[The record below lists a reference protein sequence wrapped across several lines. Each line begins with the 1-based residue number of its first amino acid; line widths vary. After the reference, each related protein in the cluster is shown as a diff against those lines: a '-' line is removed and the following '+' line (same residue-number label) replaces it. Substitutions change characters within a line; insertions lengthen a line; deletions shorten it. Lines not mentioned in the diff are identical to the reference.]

1 MLIQLHLK
9 PTDTRA
15 TKAYRLQVKERL
27 YRFNYVSA
35 SVSLC
40 ACCSVNGFVCMGLTG
55 WLYVQEILAQ
65 LEEKERLEKL
75 EETFQSVYEDYRRI
89 LLMVR

>member
-1 MLIQLHLK
+1 MAL
-9 PTDTRA
+9 TD
-15 TKAYRLQVKERL
+15 
-27 YRFNYVSA
+27 
-35 SVSLC
+35 
-40 ACCSVNGFVCMGLTG
+40 
-55 WLYVQEILAQ
+55 WLAARSQEVLAQ

>member
-1 MLIQLHLK
+1 MCMLFC
-9 PTDTRA
+9 
-15 TKAYRLQVKERL
+15 E
-27 YRFNYVSA
+27 
-35 SVSLC
+35 
-40 ACCSVNGFVCMGLTG
+40 GFVNMGLTG